1 MDGEIWHDG
10 RPRTTL
16 RDIPLAAT
24 YAAPSS
30 MYIGDIL
37 FPERPQPSSKMKNKN
52 NGRNGVAIYR
62 TMLNES
68 MCQHYESFEK

>member
-1 MDGEIWHDG
+1 M
-10 RPRTTL
+10 P
-16 RDIPLAAT
+16 P
-24 YAAPSS
+24 PSS

-62 TMLNES
+62 TMLKES
-68 MCQHYESFEK
+68 MCQHYESFEKIRSYKIPVSYTHLTLPTIA

>member
-1 MDGEIWHDG
+1 MTAVPGQHSAISLSL
-10 RPRTTL
+10 RPM
-16 RDIPLAAT
+16 PP
-24 YAAPSS
+24 PSS
-30 MYIGDIL
+30 MYMGDIL

-62 TMLNES
+62 TMLKES